1 MQRSFWNKELCFRY
15 SDKEINMTKT
25 YICNLCPRSCNA
37 ERYEEYG
44 RGYCKMGTL
53 PRIARAAPHMWEEP
67 CISGTNGSGT
77 IFFSGCVLSCVFCQN
92 YEISAGGKGKTV
104 TVGQLVDHIRSL
116 EQLGVHNINL
126 VSPTPYIEAIID
138 AFTQYK
144 PHIPVVYNT
153 GGYEKAETIKRLE
166 GIVDIYLPDMKYI
179 SSELSAKYS
188 RAGDYAEYAGPAIA
202 EMVRQTGKP
211 IFDDNGIMQR
221 GTIVRHL
228 ILPSNTK
235 NSIAVLDYLD
245 RNFGSDILISLM
257 GQYFPAGNAKK
268 YTEINRTI
276 TKREYDKVLSALDDM
291 SLDGFAQELDSATE
305 KYVPD
310 FDISVL

>member
-1 MQRSFWNKELCFRY
+1 
-15 SDKEINMTKT
+15 MTGT

-67 CISGTNGSGT
+67 CISGTKGSGT

-92 YEISAGGKGKTV
+92 NEISSGGKGKTV
-104 TVGQLVDHIRSL
+104 TVGQLTDHIKRL
-116 EQLGVHNINL
+116 EQMGVHNINL
-126 VSPTPYIEAIID
+126 VSPTPYIESVIE
-138 AFTQYK
+138 AFSIYK
-144 PHIPVVYNT
+144 PAIPVVYNT
-153 GGYEKAETIKRLE
+153 GGYEKPETIKRLE

-179 SSELSAKYS
+179 SSELSSKYS
-188 RAGDYAEYAGPAIA
+188 HASDYAEYACASIA
-202 EMVRQTGKP
+202 EMVRQTGRP
-211 IFDDNGIMQR
+211 VFDDNGIMQR

-235 NSIAVLDYLD
+235 NSIAVLEYLD
-245 RNFGSDILISLM
+245 KNFGSDILISLM
-257 GQYFPAGNAKK
+257 GQYFPAGKAKD
-268 YTEINRTI
+268 YPEINRTI
-276 TKREYDKVLSALDDM
+276 TKREYEKVLSALDDM
-291 SLDGFAQELDSATE
+291 SLDGFAQELDSATD

-310 FDISVL
+310 FDLSLL

>member
-1 MQRSFWNKELCFRY
+1 
-15 SDKEINMTKT
+15 MTGT

-67 CISGTNGSGT
+67 CISGTKGSGT

-92 YEISAGGKGKTV
+92 NEISAGGKGKIISV
-104 TVGQLVDHIRSL
+104 SRLADQIKKL
-116 EQLGVHNINL
+116 EQQGVHNINL
-126 VSPTPYIEAIID
+126 VSPTPYIESVIE
-138 AFTQYK
+138 AFSIYK
-144 PHIPVVYNT
+144 PAIPVVYNT
-153 GGYEKAETIKRLE
+153 GGYEKPETIKRLE

-179 SSELSAKYS
+179 SSELSSKYS
-188 RAGDYAEYAGPAIA
+188 HASDYAEYACASIA
-202 EMVRQTGKP
+202 EMVRQTGRP
-211 IFDDNGIMQR
+211 VFDDNGIMQR

-235 NSIAVLDYLD
+235 NSIAVLEYLD
-245 RNFGSDILISLM
+245 KNFGSDILISLM
-257 GQYFPAGNAKK
+257 GQYFPAGKAKD
-268 YTEINRTI
+268 YPEINRTI
-276 TKREYDKVLSALDDM
+276 TKREYEKVLSALDDM
-291 SLDGFAQELDSATE
+291 SLDGFAQELDSATD

-310 FDISVL
+310 FDLSLL

>member
-1 MQRSFWNKELCFRY
+1 
-15 SDKEINMTKT
+15 MTGT

-44 RGYCKMGTL
+44 MGYCKMGTL

-67 CISGTNGSGT
+67 CISGTKGSGT

-92 YEISAGGKGKTV
+92 NEISSGGKGKTV
-104 TVGQLVDHIRSL
+104 TVGQLTDHIKRL
-116 EQLGVHNINL
+116 EQMGVHNINL
-126 VSPTPYIEAIID
+126 VSPTPYIESVIE
-138 AFTQYK
+138 AFSIYK
-144 PHIPVVYNT
+144 PAIPVVYNT
-153 GGYEKAETIKRLE
+153 GGYEKPETIKRLE

-179 SSELSAKYS
+179 SSELSSKYS
-188 RAGDYAEYAGPAIA
+188 HASDYAEYACASIA
-202 EMVRQTGKP
+202 EMVRQTGRP
-211 IFDDNGIMQR
+211 VFDDNGIMQR

-235 NSIAVLDYLD
+235 NSIAVLEYLD
-245 RNFGSDILISLM
+245 KNFGSDILISLM
-257 GQYFPAGNAKK
+257 GQYFPAGKAKD
-268 YTEINRTI
+268 YPEINRTI

-291 SLDGFAQELDSATE
+291 SLDGFAQELDSATD

-310 FDISVL
+310 FDLSLL

>member
-1 MQRSFWNKELCFRY
+1 
-15 SDKEINMTKT
+15 MTGT

-67 CISGTNGSGT
+67 CISGTKGSGT

-92 YEISAGGKGKTV
+92 NEISSGGKGKTV
-104 TVGQLVDHIRSL
+104 TVGQLTDHIKRL
-116 EQLGVHNINL
+116 EQMGVHNINL
-126 VSPTPYIEAIID
+126 VSPTPYIESVIE
-138 AFTQYK
+138 AFSIYK
-144 PHIPVVYNT
+144 PAIPVVYNT
-153 GGYEKAETIKRLE
+153 GGYEKPETIKRLE

-179 SSELSAKYS
+179 SSELSSKYS
-188 RAGDYAEYAGPAIA
+188 HASDYAEYACASIA
-202 EMVRQTGKP
+202 EMVRQTGRP
-211 IFDDNGIMQR
+211 VFDDNGIMQR

-235 NSIAVLDYLD
+235 NSIAVLEYLD
-245 RNFGSDILISLM
+245 KNFGSDILISLM
-257 GQYFPAGNAKK
+257 GQYFPAGKAKD
-268 YTEINRTI
+268 YPEINRTI
-276 TKREYDKVLSALDDM
+276 TKREYEKVLSALDDM
-291 SLDGFAQELDSATE
+291 SLDGFAQELDSATH

-310 FDISVL
+310 FDLSLL

>member
-1 MQRSFWNKELCFRY
+1 
-15 SDKEINMTKT
+15 MTGT

-67 CISGTNGSGT
+67 CISGTKGSGT

-92 YEISAGGKGKTV
+92 NEISSGGKGKTV
-104 TVGQLVDHIRSL
+104 TVGQLTDHIKRL
-116 EQLGVHNINL
+116 EQMGVHNINL
-126 VSPTPYIEAIID
+126 VSPTPYIESVIE
-138 AFTQYK
+138 AFSIYK
-144 PHIPVVYNT
+144 PAIPVVYNT
-153 GGYEKAETIKRLE
+153 GGYEKPETIKRLE

-179 SSELSAKYS
+179 SSELSSKYS
-188 RAGDYAEYAGPAIA
+188 HASDYAEYACASIA
-202 EMVRQTGKP
+202 EMVRQTGRP
-211 IFDDNGIMQR
+211 VFDDNGIMQR

-235 NSIAVLDYLD
+235 NSIAVLEYLD
-245 RNFGSDILISLM
+245 KNFGSDILISLM
-257 GQYFPAGNAKK
+257 GQYFPAGKAKD
-268 YTEINRTI
+268 YPEIKRTI
-276 TKREYDKVLSALDDM
+276 TKREYEKVLSALDDM
-291 SLDGFAQELDSATE
+291 SLDGFAQELDSATD

-310 FDISVL
+310 FDLSLL

>member
-1 MQRSFWNKELCFRY
+1 
-15 SDKEINMTKT
+15 MTGT

-67 CISGTNGSGT
+67 CISGTKGSGT

-92 YEISAGGKGKTV
+92 NEISAGGKGKTV
-104 TVGQLVDHIRSL
+104 TVGQLTDHIKRL
-116 EQLGVHNINL
+116 EQMGVHNINL
-126 VSPTPYIEAIID
+126 VSPTPYIESVIE
-138 AFTQYK
+138 AFSIYK
-144 PHIPVVYNT
+144 PAIPVVYNT
-153 GGYEKAETIKRLE
+153 GGYEKPETIKRLE

-179 SSELSAKYS
+179 SSELSSKYS
-188 RAGDYAEYAGPAIA
+188 HASDYAEYACASIA
-202 EMVRQTGKP
+202 EMVRQTGRP
-211 IFDDNGIMQR
+211 VFDDNGIMQR

-235 NSIAVLDYLD
+235 NSIAVLEYLD
-245 RNFGSDILISLM
+245 KNFGSDILISLM
-257 GQYFPAGNAKK
+257 GQYFPAGKAKD
-268 YTEINRTI
+268 YPEINRTI
-276 TKREYDKVLSALDDM
+276 TKREYEKVLSALDDM
-291 SLDGFAQELDSATE
+291 SLDGFAQELDSATD

-310 FDISVL
+310 FDLSLL

>member
-1 MQRSFWNKELCFRY
+1 
-15 SDKEINMTKT
+15 MTGT

-67 CISGTNGSGT
+67 CISGTKGSGT

-92 YEISAGGKGKTV
+92 TEISAGGKGKIISV
-104 TVGQLVDHIRSL
+104 SRLADQIKKL
-116 EQLGVHNINL
+116 EQQGVHNINL
-126 VSPTPYIEAIID
+126 VSPTPYIESVVE
-138 AFTQYK
+138 AFSIYK
-144 PHIPVVYNT
+144 PAIPVVYNT
-153 GGYEKAETIKRLE
+153 GGYEKPETIKRLE

-179 SSELSAKYS
+179 SSELSSKYS
-188 RAGDYAEYAGPAIA
+188 HASDYAEYVCASIA
-202 EMVRQTGKP
+202 EMVRQTGRP
-211 IFDDNGIMQR
+211 VFDDNGIMQR

-235 NSIAVLDYLD
+235 NSIAVLEYLD
-245 RNFGSDILISLM
+245 KNFGSDILISLM
-257 GQYFPAGNAKK
+257 GQYFPAGKAKD
-268 YTEINRTI
+268 YPEINRTI
-276 TKREYDKVLSALDDM
+276 TKREYEKVLSALDDM
-291 SLDGFAQELDSATE
+291 SLDGFAQELDSATD

-310 FDISVL
+310 FDLSLL

>member
-1 MQRSFWNKELCFRY
+1 
-15 SDKEINMTKT
+15 MTGT

-67 CISGTNGSGT
+67 CISGTKGSGT

-92 YEISAGGKGKTV
+92 NEISAGGKGKIISV
-104 TVGQLVDHIRSL
+104 SRLADQIKKL
-116 EQLGVHNINL
+116 EQQGVHNINL
-126 VSPTPYIEAIID
+126 VSPTPYIESVIE
-138 AFTQYK
+138 AFSIYK
-144 PHIPVVYNT
+144 PAIPVVYNT
-153 GGYEKAETIKRLE
+153 GGYEKPETIKRLE

-179 SSELSAKYS
+179 SLELSSKYS
-188 RAGDYAEYAGPAIA
+188 HASDYAEYACASIA
-202 EMVRQTGKP
+202 EMVRQTGRP
-211 IFDDNGIMQR
+211 VFDDNGIMQR

-235 NSIAVLDYLD
+235 NSIAVLEYLD
-245 RNFGSDILISLM
+245 KNFGSDILISLM
-257 GQYFPAGNAKK
+257 GQYFPAGKAKD
-268 YTEINRTI
+268 YPEINRTI

-291 SLDGFAQELDSATE
+291 SLDGFAQELDSATD

-310 FDISVL
+310 FDLSLL